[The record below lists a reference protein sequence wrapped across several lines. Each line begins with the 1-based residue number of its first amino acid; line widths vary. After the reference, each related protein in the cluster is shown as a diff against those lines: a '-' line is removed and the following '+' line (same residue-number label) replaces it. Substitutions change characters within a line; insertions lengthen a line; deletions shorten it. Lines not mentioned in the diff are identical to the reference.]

1 MSGVIL
7 DSDSIAEPFR
17 GTYGTWQSWQAK
29 LVLASESCQH
39 YITFFSKQVS
49 DFLLHTVWYLF
60 PPCHGSAFGVVYI
73 RGSETRDPS
82 PQATSSNQRNNFQ
95 TFPHRL
101 LCSLARTALT
111 NPKKQHYATR
121 INTVFAVLHVD
132 ETNGIPSLSPR
143 VLTPVTFMTPSD
155 TGMMIR
161 EGSLSSFRLMKP
173 HSLRHKHPE
182 ISRAILLH
190 LQTKSPLFM
199 STRSSFWRCY
209 Q

>member
-1 MSGVIL
+1 MLLGLS
-7 DSDSIAEPFR
+7 
-17 GTYGTWQSWQAK
+17 TYK
-29 LVLASESCQH
+29 RKRDKR
-39 YITFFSKQVS
+39 SK
-49 DFLLHTVWYLF
+49 
-60 PPCHGSAFGVVYI
+60 P
-73 RGSETRDPS
+73 
-82 PQATSSNQRNNFQ
+82 SSNIKQPTQQLPDISTPFA
-95 TFPHRL
+95 L
-101 LCSLARTALT
+101 LSRQ
-111 NPKKQHYATR
+111 NSIDQSEKQHYATR

-132 ETNGIPSLSPR
+132 DTNGIPSLSPR

-190 LQTKSPLFM
+190 LQTKSPFFM